1 MPDWTDTIANRRNG
15 QVPGF
20 IGANTPLAPDPPEAH
35 QVVVVVTGGP
45 VPAKTIVM
53 ESDAF
58 GALNN
63 IEILE
68 ES

>member
-20 IGANTPLAPDPPEAH
+20 IGANTPLPPDPPETH

-45 VPAKTIVM
+45 VPATKIVM
-53 ESDAF
+53 ERDTF

-63 IEILE
+63 IDILE
-68 ES
+68 EP